1 MRNVE
6 VKPSGDSWGYRG
18 RWQVNFM
25 NTIATLGDRK
35 DFTLESIIR
44 YHNVVVLHELSHM
57 LSGVRK
63 CWSTDGKQTHWDAF
77 LIVLF

>member
-6 VKPSGDSWGYRG
+6 AKVSGDSWGYRG
-18 RWQVNFM
+18 RWQVNFV
-25 NTIATLGDRK
+25 NTCATQADQNN
-35 DFTLESIIR
+35 FTIESVIR
-44 YHNVVVLHELSHM
+44 YHNVVVLHEISHA

-77 LIVLF
+77 LIGVV